1 MNNKKKK
8 TLFAIAF
15 ISAVAVVGLYGVDSS
30 GYLSVSELLSDPPAH
45 VGQEVNAMG
54 IVEYGS
60 IEMVPGMTLF
70 ELRDE
75 DVESLKVR
83 VEYTGDLP
91 SNLAE
96 GAQVSISG
104 IMVSEDTIEASKIV
118 TGCPSKYTE

>member
-8 TLFAIAF
+8 TLLAIAF
-15 ISAVAVVGLYGVDSS
+15 IFSVAIVGLYGVDSS
-30 GYLSVSELLSDPPAH
+30 GYLSVSELLSDPHAH

-60 IEMVPGMTLF
+60 VEMVPGMTMF

-75 DVESLKVR
+75 NAESLKVS

-96 GAQVSISG
+96 GEKVSISG
-104 IMVSEDTIEASKIV
+104 TMVSEDTIEASKIV